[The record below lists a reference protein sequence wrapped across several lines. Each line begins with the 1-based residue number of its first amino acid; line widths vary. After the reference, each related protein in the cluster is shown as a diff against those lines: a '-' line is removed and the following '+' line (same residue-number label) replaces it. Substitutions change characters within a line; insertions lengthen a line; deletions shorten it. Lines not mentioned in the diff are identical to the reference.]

1 MILIEKQPLVVEDL
15 REHPPEQIAE
25 LLRLLNTGVVGRPDL
40 HRPYFYEIDGEENV
54 YYIFRYPAGQ
64 KVLLIAAW
72 QRVARGEALR

>member
-1 MILIEKQPLVVEDL
+1 MILNEKQPLVVEDL

-25 LLRLLNTGVVGRPDL
+25 LRRLLNAGVVGRPDH
-40 HRPYFYEIDGEENV
+40 HRPHFYEIDGEENV

-72 QRVARGEALR
+72 QKVSTAGATR